1 MENFIVIND
10 VAKTEKRLDVSWEI
24 KGEIA
29 EALDISCPLFFEYSK
44 EIAAVP
50 DSIAVIP
57 FICNVLPM
65 VWIYDAKLIVK
76 KLDSSFY
83 NCIANIKKGYQEMYP
98 EAELKGTIIV
108 EELVDN
114 TFAAKQQR
122 AVLFSG
128 GVDSYATLLSHLEEK
143 PHLITLIGAD
153 IDLYDIEGSKRLQI
167 LAAETAGKFALENV
181 VITSSFRRC
190 LKEKILNRK
199 ISKHKIGYWSGFQHG
214 IAICGQAFPYAYQN
228 NIDIIYIASSY
239 SSDTPQGTYASASDP
254 IIDNHLRFASGRVV
268 HDGYYEFTRQ
278 TKVKYIHEFSAS
290 HALPL
295 ELHVCWQSRGG
306 RNCSHCEKCY
316 RTMFALLLEGA
327 DPNNYGFVYSTRTQ
341 FFIKWF
347 LKYVLLFDAANIVS
361 WQRLQS
367 TFGSKKELAANK
379 ELNWIAAIDFKKMN
393 ETPLKKIRLLR
404 SIQKRI
410 IRLLQS

>member
-1 MENFIVIND
+1 MENIILIND
-10 VAKTEKRLDVSWEI
+10 VKKTEKRLEVNWEI

-29 EALDISCPLFFEYSK
+29 EAIDLSCPLFFEYSK

-65 VWIYDAKLIVK
+65 VWIYDARLIIK
-76 KLDSSFY
+76 ELDSSFY
-83 NCIANIKKGYQEMYP
+83 SCISNIKKGYQEMYP
-98 EAELKGTIIV
+98 EAELKGSITV
-108 EELVDN
+108 EKLVEN
-114 TFAAKQQR
+114 AFTSEQQR

-153 IDLYDIEGSKRLQI
+153 IDLYDVQGSKRLQT
-167 LAAETAGKFALENV
+167 LAAETAEKFTLENV
-181 VITSSFRRC
+181 VIISSFRRC

-214 IAICGQAFPYAYQN
+214 IAICGQAFPYAYLN

-239 SSDTPQGTYASASDP
+239 SSDTPKGTYACASDP

-278 TKVKYIHEFSAS
+278 TKVKYIHEFSEL

-295 ELHVCWQSRGG
+295 ELHVCWQSQGG
-306 RNCSHCEKCY
+306 MNCSHCEKCY

-327 DPNNYGFVYSTRTQ
+327 NPNNYGFSYSTRTP

-347 LKYVLLFDAANIVS
+347 LKYVLLFDSANIVS

-367 TFGSKKELAANK
+367 TFRSKRELAANK
-379 ELNWIAAIDFKKMN
+379 ELNWISAIDFKKIN

-404 SIQKRI
+404 SIQKKI
-410 IRLLQS
+410 IRLLQ